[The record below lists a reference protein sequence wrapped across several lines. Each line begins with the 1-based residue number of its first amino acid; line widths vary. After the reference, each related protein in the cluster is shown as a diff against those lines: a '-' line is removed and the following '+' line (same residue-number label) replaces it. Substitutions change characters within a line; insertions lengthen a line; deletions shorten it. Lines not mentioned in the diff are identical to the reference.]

1 MLFISHENRQ
11 TVFPIEIIKTMRKLF
26 NSHDN
31 RRNMISLKQ
40 TETKLQLMFSFSTAG
55 GLRSPILLAEPKLQ
69 ILFNYHDN
77 MRGKISYRTNRINVP
92 AVVKNLMAK
101 GLS

>member
-40 TETKLQLMFSFSTAG
+40 TETKLQLMY
-55 GLRSPILLAEPKLQ
+55 RPKSPILLAETKLQ